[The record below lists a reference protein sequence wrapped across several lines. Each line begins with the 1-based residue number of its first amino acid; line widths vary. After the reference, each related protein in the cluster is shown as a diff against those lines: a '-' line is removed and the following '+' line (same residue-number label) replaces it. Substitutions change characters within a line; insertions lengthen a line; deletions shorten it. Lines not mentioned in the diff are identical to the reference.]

1 MTLNVSSRRL
11 SDAVSILVAVA
22 LLAGCSQVGTQNAG
36 KVASSPSSS
45 SGPPPPSSPPP
56 PSPPPPSPPPPAPP
70 APISITTGALPNGQ
84 VGIAYAATLAAT
96 GGNAPLSWATTAG
109 TLPAGLTLNAASGTI
124 SGTPTAT
131 AAGTPLTF
139 TVTDSS
145 ASPLSKS
152 VTLNLN
158 VSPASITVAISP
170 ARAALTVTQALTLT
184 ATTNDYAGVTWT
196 VSPAGGT
203 LSATSSA
210 SGANVTFTAPSA
222 AGVYTVTA
230 TSVTASAQNA
240 SIAIGVTDLAGVY
253 TYHNDRSRSGANTQ
267 EYALTP
273 ATVNTTSFGKLFSCT
288 VDGAVYPQP
297 LWAANLSINGATR
310 NVLFVATNND
320 SLYAFD
326 ADANPCQ
333 QLWQVSLIDPAHG
346 GMSGEGTANDLGVI
360 GTPVI
365 DPATNTLF
373 AVARSVYTDPTTNV
387 TAYYHRLHAIDI
399 FTGNEKSGAPLLIG
413 ASAPK
418 VGGSA
423 LFNPQQQLQRSA
435 LVLSNGTLYVTFGS
449 NSDSFPWYGWVM
461 GYTYDANGATPTPGP
476 VLNTTPNQNGG
487 GIWMAGGGPAVDGQ
501 GNIYLG
507 TGNGVFDADVAT
519 SPQLDY
525 ADSLLR
531 LTSALTVNAYFTP
544 SDQATDASKDLDF
557 GSTGVMTLDLSA
569 GPFQHI
575 LIAGGKDG
583 SFYVLNRD
591 ILGDDYGDTFA
602 MQPPLP
608 VGGTILAPPVFWN
621 NTVYIG
627 GIGTPLQ
634 AFAFDLST
642 DTLNTTPTSQS
653 PTSYGATGTKP
664 GPGLA
669 VSAAGSGSGVVWGID
684 TTNNCFGKNIVCGP
698 AVLHAYDASN
708 LGTELW
714 NSSLLASDTAG
725 TAVKFTV
732 PMVANGKVYV
742 GTRGNNTGGAS
753 GSTSVSGEV
762 DVYGLKPN

>member
-1 MTLNVSSRRL
+1 M
-11 SDAVSILVAVA
+11 
-22 LLAGCSQVGTQNAG
+22 GG
-36 KVASSPSSS
+36 K
-45 SGPPPPSSPPP
+45 
-56 PSPPPPSPPPPAPP
+56 
-70 APISITTGALPNGQ
+70 
-84 VGIAYAATLAAT
+84 
-96 GGNAPLSWATTAG
+96 APLSWATTAG
-109 TLPAGLTLNAASGTI
+109 TLPAGLTLNAATGTI
-124 SGTPTAT
+124 SGTPNAT

-139 TVTDSS
+139 TVSDSS
-145 ASPLSKS
+145 SSPLSKS

-170 ARAALTVTQALTLT
+170 ARGALTVTQTLTLT
-184 ATTNDYAGVTWT
+184 ATTDDYAGVTWT
-196 VSPAGGT
+196 SSPAGGS
-203 LSATSSA
+203 LSASSSA

-230 TSVTASAQNA
+230 TSVTASAQSA
-240 SIAIGVTDLAGVY
+240 SVAIGVTDLAGVY
-253 TYHNDRSRSGANTQ
+253 THHNDRGRSGANTQ

-273 ATVNTTSFGKLFSCT
+273 TNVNTSSFGKLFSCT

-297 LWAANLSINGATR
+297 LWVANLSIKGATH
-310 NVLFVATNND
+310 NVLFVGTNND

-333 QLWQVSLIDPAHG
+333 QLWHVSLIDAAHG
-346 GMSGEGTANDLGVI
+346 GMSGEGTVNDLGMM

-365 DPATNTLF
+365 DPTTNTLF
-373 AVARSVYTDPTTNV
+373 AVARSVYTDPSTSVTT
-387 TAYYHRLHAIDI
+387 YYHRMHAIDI
-399 FTGNEKSGAPLLIG
+399 FTGNEKSGAPVVIA

-418 VGGSA
+418 VGGSVT
-423 LFNPQQQLQRSA
+423 FNPQQQLQRA
-435 LVLSNGTLYVTFGS
+435 GLALSNGTVYVTFGS
-449 NSDSFPWYGWVM
+449 NADSFPWNGWVM
-461 GYTYDANGATPTPGP
+461 GYTFDANGATPTLGP

-487 GIWMAGGGPAVDGQ
+487 GVWMSGGAPAVDGA
-501 GNIYLG
+501 GYIYLG
-507 TGNGVFDADVAT
+507 TGNGVFDANVST

-557 GSTGVMTLDLSA
+557 GSSGASMVVDLDQ

-583 SFYVLNRD
+583 ALYVLNGD
-591 ILGDDYGDTFA
+591 LLGGYGDNFA

-608 VGGTILAPPVFWN
+608 LGGTILAPAAFWN

-627 GIGTPLQ
+627 AIGTPLF
-634 AFAFDLST
+634 AYAFDPST
-642 DTLNTTPTSQS
+642 DTLGTTPTSQS
-653 PTSYGATGTKP
+653 PTNYGAIGTKP

-669 VSAAGSGSGVVWGID
+669 VSAAGTSGAGVVWAID

-698 AVLHAYDASN
+698 AVLHAYDAGN
-708 LGTELW
+708 LGMELW
-714 NSSLLASDTAG
+714 NSSLLPSDAAG

-732 PMVANGKVYV
+732 PTVANGKVYV

-753 GSTSVSGEV
+753 GSTSISGEV
-762 DVYGLKPN
+762 DVYGLKPD